1 MATAL
6 TPEQIKK
13 AQSEP
18 SYFYSLTAQQQA
30 QVVSGGAS
38 YNAQGI
44 ANAQAAA
51 GVAPA
56 IPATAGDGA
65 GAGPKPVDSGATK
78 ALGNIASSEFS
89 KRYPRDIGESV
100 SDYMIFDFYDYTPP
114 FSKAAYAGTSLSEY
128 NKSNTELQA
137 AKEFNQII
145 LYMPEGVSASYK
157 ANWDGKKFGNIA
169 AGILASAGSAA
180 MGDLGGF
187 FRGLGETSSD
197 TAKRAP
203 AQVGASAVSA
213 IINGITGDSVGT
225 NDIFSSVGGQI
236 LNPNA
241 ELIFGGHDLR
251 TFTFTYKLVPYNELE
266 AKIIFEKKVGI
277 IDTFKRAMLPSFG
290 GDKIENA
297 GSNFSTVN
305 RGTNAPV
312 GFIKNP
318 KLVQVNFM
326 SGSSPHPFLPRFKPC
341 SITDFDVN
349 YTADGVYAAHL
360 QGYPSAVEIT
370 VSLTETKLIYS
381 EDIPN
386 GF

>member
-1 MATAL
+1 MAAL

-18 SYFYSLTAQQQA
+18 SYFYSLTPQQQA

-51 GVAPA
+51 GVKPA

-65 GAGPKPVDSGATK
+65 APKPIDAEATK
-78 ALGNIASSEFS
+78 AIGNIASSQSS

-114 FSKAAYAGTSLSEY
+114 FSKAEYAGTSLSQY
-128 NKSNTELQA
+128 NKSNTELQVA
-137 AKEFNQII
+137 DGFNQII

-169 AGILASAGSAA
+169 AGVLASAGSFTS
-180 MGDLGGF
+180 GNLKGF
-187 FRGLGETSSD
+187 FDKLGQTASD

-225 NDIFSSVGGQI
+225 NDIFSSIGGQI

-266 AKIIFEKKVGI
+266 AKIIFEKKDGI